1 MTNLINTEN
10 CLYPKKYVMLS
21 SASLNLESA
30 LFYIT
35 LLAFLASGFVYT
47 LSVLIVHAFQKRIKS
62 FRYYFISYLISG
74 VIGILLICL
83 YAFIWLASLN

>member
-1 MTNLINTEN
+1 
-10 CLYPKKYVMLS
+10 MLS

-47 LSVLIVHAFQKRIKS
+47 LSVLIVHAFQKRIKN

-74 VIGILLICL
+74 VIGILLICRF
-83 YAFIWLASLN
+83 AFIWLASLN

>member
-1 MTNLINTEN
+1 
-10 CLYPKKYVMLS
+10 MLS

-47 LSVLIVHAFQKRIKS
+47 LSVLIVHAFQKRIKN

-74 VIGILLICL
+74 VIGILLIYL
-83 YAFIWLASLN
+83 FAFIWLASLN

>member
-10 CLYPKKYVMLS
+10 YLYPKKRVMLS

-47 LSVLIVHAFQKRIKS
+47 LSVLIVHAFQKRIKN

-83 YAFIWLASLN
+83 FAFIWLASLN